1 MLSKLP
7 FLELVIDNNKNILRL
22 ISLVL
27 DIKMND
33 INNKKKNELVKIII
47 DYQYS
52 KLEIIKL
59 ILFIFSK
66 YCEEPDI
73 NSIKI
78 SEFIDS
84 TRLNAPKNISN
95 IRKNITALKSLKI
108 EYYNNNGKLVEELLF
123 KNLYYKKGKI
133 SYNINSFF
141 KSKLSE
147 KNGVHQH
154 FELPADFMVDNDY
167 RNHYQSCV
175 RLLLIIFYINDYQK
189 LLNVSDEKRVLYFKD
204 IVFNYFYKYYNPF
217 TNDYYIKINEFC
229 KKIIKLC

>member
-7 FLELVIDNNKNILRL
+7 LVIDNNKNILRL

-27 DIKMND
+27 DIKLND
-33 INNKKKNELVKIII
+33 INNKKKNELVEIII

-52 KLEIIKL
+52 KLETTKL

-66 YCEEPDI
+66 FCEEPDVDTL
-73 NSIKI
+73 SLRDYLT
-78 SEFIDS
+78 F
-84 TRLNAPKNISN
+84 TRAYIPKNLNNVRQN
-95 IRKNITALKSLKI
+95 IKALGNAAI
-108 EYYNNNGKLVEELLF
+108 VYYDNNKQTVKEPLFQNLIIRNGKII
-123 KNLYYKKGKI
+123 YK
-133 SYNINSFF
+133 INSFF

-204 IVFNYFYKYYNPF
+204 IVFNYFKKYYSPF
-217 TNDYYIKINEFC
+217 ANDFFTKMNNC
-229 KKIIKLC
+229 TKKIIKLW

>member
-7 FLELVIDNNKNILRL
+7 LVIDNNKNILRL

-27 DIKMND
+27 DIKLND
-33 INNKKKNELVKIII
+33 INNKKKNELVEIII

-52 KLEIIKL
+52 KLETIKL

-66 YCEEPDI
+66 FCEEPDVDTL
-73 NSIKI
+73 SLRDYLT
-78 SEFIDS
+78 F
-84 TRLNAPKNISN
+84 TRAYIPKNLNNVRQN
-95 IRKNITALKSLKI
+95 IKALGNAAI
-108 EYYNNNGKLVEELLF
+108 VYYDNNKQTVKEPLFQNLIIRNGKII
-123 KNLYYKKGKI
+123 YK
-133 SYNINSFF
+133 INSFF

-204 IVFNYFYKYYNPF
+204 IVFNYFKKYYSPF
-217 TNDYYIKINEFC
+217 ANDFFTKMNNC
-229 KKIIKLC
+229 TKKIIKLW

>member
-1 MLSKLP
+1 M
-7 FLELVIDNNKNILRL
+7 

-27 DIKMND
+27 DIKLND
-33 INNKKKNELVKIII
+33 INNKKKNELVEIKTNSK
-47 DYQYS
+47 YS
-52 KLEIIKL
+52 RLETIKL
-59 ILFIFSK
+59 ILYIFSR

-108 EYYNNNGKLVEELLF
+108 EYYNNNGKKVEELLF
-123 KNLYYKKGKI
+123 QNINYRNGKI
-133 SYNINSFF
+133 TYIINSFF

-147 KNGVHQH
+147 KNGVHQR
-154 FELPADFMVDNDY
+154 FELPSDFMVDSAY
-167 RNHYQSCV
+167 RNHYQNAL
-175 RLLLIIFYINDYQK
+175 RLLLIITYMSNYKDLESLNND
-189 LLNVSDEKRVLYFKD
+189 ERIRYFKN
-204 IVFNYFYKYYNPF
+204 IIYNYFYKYYSPF
-217 TNDYYIKINEFC
+217 TNDYYIKINECC

>member
-1 MLSKLP
+1 
-7 FLELVIDNNKNILRL
+7 
-22 ISLVL
+22 
-27 DIKMND
+27 MND
-33 INNKKKNELVKIII
+33 INNKKKNELVEIKTNSK
-47 DYQYS
+47 YS
-52 KLEIIKL
+52 RLETIKL
-59 ILFIFSK
+59 ILYIFSR

-108 EYYNNNGKLVEELLF
+108 EYYNNNGKKVEELLF
-123 KNLYYKKGKI
+123 QNINYRNGKI
-133 SYNINSFF
+133 TYIINSFF
-141 KSKLSE
+141 KSKLID
-147 KNGVHQH
+147 KKGVHQR
-154 FELPADFMVDNDY
+154 FELPSDFMVDNAY

-204 IVFNYFYKYYNPF
+204 IVFNYFYKYYSPF
-217 TNDYYIKINEFC
+217 TNDYYIKINECC

>member
-1 MLSKLP
+1 MLSGLSI
-7 FLELVIDNNKNILRL
+7 VVDNNKNILRL

-27 DIKMND
+27 DIKLND

-52 KLEIIKL
+52 KLETIKL
-59 ILFIFSK
+59 ILYIFSR

-108 EYYNNNGKLVEELLF
+108 DYYNNNGKKVEELLF
-123 KNLYYKKGKI
+123 QNINYRNGKI
-133 SYNINSFF
+133 TYIINSFF
-141 KSKLSE
+141 MSKL
-147 KNGVHQH
+147 KDKKGVHH
-154 FELPADFMVDNDY
+154 RFELPSNFLVDNAY
-167 RNHYQSCV
+167 RNHYQNAL
-175 RLLLIIFYINDYQK
+175 RLLLIITYMSNYKDIESLNND
-189 LLNVSDEKRVLYFKD
+189 ERIRYFKN
-204 IVFNYFYKYYNPF
+204 IIYNYFYKYYCPF
-217 TNDYYIKINEFC
+217 TNDYYIKINQFC

>member
-1 MLSKLP
+1 
-7 FLELVIDNNKNILRL
+7 
-22 ISLVL
+22 
-27 DIKMND
+27 MND

>member
-7 FLELVIDNNKNILRL
+7 LVIDNNKNILRL

-27 DIKMND
+27 DIKLND
-33 INNKKKNELVKIII
+33 INNKKKNELVEIII

-52 KLEIIKL
+52 KLETIKL

-66 YCEEPDI
+66 FCEEPDVDTL
-73 NSIKI
+73 SLRDYLTC
-78 SEFIDS
+78 SRDFF
-84 TRLNAPKNISN
+84 PKNLRN
-95 IRKNITALKSLKI
+95 IRQNICALKNLRIK
-108 EYYNNNGKLVEELLF
+108 YYNNNGKLVEELLF

-204 IVFNYFYKYYNPF
+204 IVFNYFKKYYSPF
-217 TNDYYIKINEFC
+217 ANDFFTKMNNC
-229 KKIIKLC
+229 TKKIIKLW